1 MIKHSMTKL
10 ATLVFITTA
19 ALSSA
24 NAFAK
29 DNIMLAYADPEDSV
43 FGKAAIAFAEKLSE
57 VSGGEMSVT
66 PFPNG
71 TLGAVSEIPAML
83 QQGACDA
90 TLIVTS
96 SLVDLCPQMGVFDLP
111 FLFADYD
118 DAYKAVYGNAGEF
131 LKAKLEEQNM
141 VISDWLTMGF
151 REVTSNKPIKFLSD
165 FKGVKIRTQSNE
177 IHQDIFSAL
186 GASPTI
192 ISFSELYTALE
203 QGTVDAQEN
212 PFVNI
217 YNNTYYDV
225 QKYLIETNH
234 VFQVAALVFSK
245 TAMDEF
251 TPEQK
256 QWIVE
261 ASKYASDV
269 EWKVTQEDNEKA
281 KQGAIEKGMDFIKL
295 DRQEL
300 LDSTKSV
307 YDKYRNDFDEILKLM
322 GK

>member
-1 MIKHSMTKL
+1 MLNKTMTKL
-10 ATLVFITTA
+10 AALAFATTA
-19 ALSSA
+19 ALASA

-43 FGKAAIAFAEKLSE
+43 FGKAAIAFADKLAE
-57 VSGGEMSVT
+57 VSGGEMTVT

-71 TLGAVSEIPAML
+71 TLGAISEIPAML

-96 SLVDLCPQMGVFDLP
+96 SLVDLCPEMGVFDLP

-118 DAYKAVYGNAGEF
+118 DAYKVVYGEAGNY
-131 LKAKLEEQNM
+131 LKGKLAEQNM

-151 REVTSNKPIKFLSD
+151 REVTSNKPINSLAD
-165 FKGVKIRTQSNE
+165 FKGIKIRTQSNE
-177 IHQDIFSAL
+177 IHQAIFSAL

-212 PFVNI
+212 PYVNI
-217 YNNTYYDV
+217 YNNTYFDV

-234 VFQVAALVFSK
+234 VFQVSALVFSK
-245 TAMDEF
+245 ATMDEF
-251 TPEQK
+251 TEQQK
-256 QWIVE
+256 QWITE

-269 EWKVTQEDNEKA
+269 EWQVTKEDNEKA
-281 KQGAIEKGMDFIKL
+281 RQGAIDKGMTFVKL
-295 DRQEL
+295 DHQLL
-300 LDSTKSV
+300 LDATKSV
-307 YDKYRNDFDEILKLM
+307 YDQYRGNFGELLKLM